1 MIDGLT
7 SASSLSNLSCWLPNV
22 SLKAQALK
30 LENPVF
36 RIHHSG
42 PFMRIVRIKG
52 VMDSEGKGKSG
63 PVVAKVAPVSAVRW
77 AGQAGWSSISE
88 P

>member
-7 SASSLSNLSCWLPNV
+7 SASSLSNLSCWLPNI

-42 PFMRIVRIKG
+42 PFILCCNAPYLLANTRANASDVGGGIMTSIDGLDGHQSV
-52 VMDSEGKGKSG
+52 EGT
-63 PVVAKVAPVSAVRW
+63 
-77 AGQAGWSSISE
+77 
-88 P
+88 